1 MRLPSFAKKTTDVCT
16 LGEGGGGVMLALD
29 ASLSNLTRL
38 PMLRRSF
45 LRCRQIFVKLSS
57 LMTFK
62 KKTVE
67 GSMNS
72 ALACEQASR
81 GALAAGR
88 EKEGE
93 LATTSLELNST
104 SNFPVACLRLNC
116 QISAN
121 QREAATNTNVN
132 KHWKARAKDNDV
144 TTNVISANHHFAST
158 FSMQILKFQRRIF
171 KLSFLFQPRRQSA
184 SESLHVG

>member
-1 MRLPSFAKKTTDVCT
+1 
-16 LGEGGGGVMLALD
+16 
-29 ASLSNLTRL
+29 
-38 PMLRRSF
+38 
-45 LRCRQIFVKLSS
+45 
-57 LMTFK
+57 
-62 KKTVE
+62 
-67 GSMNS
+67 MNS

-144 TTNVISANHHFAST
+144 ITNVISANHHFAST

-184 SESLHVG
+184 SESLHVA